1 MNAAQNTHQWK
12 ALQLKAKHQV
22 YTLLSGHNLSKL
34 HGEGY
39 DFSELREYQVGDDIR
54 KINWTISAKLG
65 KPYIKELHANRELSV
80 VVAAFMDAS
89 LYFGSGNAKQEKL
102 TEVAA
107 LLGYAAQQSGDLFTG
122 VIYTQEGTKAAP
134 PTKQLYHIEQ
144 FSKTLFHASVLNTA
158 LDYPRAVQDLFKRL
172 HKPSLLFI
180 LSDFLE
186 EMDLSLLAQKHE
198 VIAVIVR
205 DREEEMPKKLGEV
218 TLSSPQDSKKMDT
231 YFGQKSR
238 EKYLAKLK
246 AHDDRLREHFARY
259 DIRSVKIFTEDEVVG
274 KLLGLF
280 V

>member
-1 MNAAQNTHQWK
+1 MHTALK
-12 ALQLKAKHQV
+12 ALQLKARHQV

-34 HGEGY
+34 YGEGY

-65 KPYIKELHANRELSV
+65 RPYIKELHANRELSV

-89 LYFGSGNAKQEKL
+89 LYFGSGNAKQKKL
-102 TEVAA
+102 TEVATI
-107 LLGYAAQQSGDLFTG
+107 LGYAAQQNNDLFTG
-122 VIYTQEGTKAAP
+122 IYYTQEQTHATP

-144 FSKTLFHASVLNTA
+144 FSQTLYSASVLNTT
-158 LDYPRAVQDLFKRL
+158 LDHNAAIQDLFKRL

-186 EMDLSLLAQKHE
+186 EMDLSLLSQKHE
-198 VIAVIVR
+198 VIAVILR
-205 DREEEMPKKLGEV
+205 DREEEVPKKLGEV
-218 TLSSPQDSKKMDT
+218 TLSHPQDGKKMDT
-231 YFGQKSR
+231 YFGQRSI

-246 AHDDRLREHFARY
+246 ENDERLGEHFAHY
-259 DIRSVKIFTEDEVVG
+259 DIRSVKIFTDDEAVS
-274 KLLGLF
+274 KLVGLF